1 MRRQAA
7 YLTLAIAEYFRD
19 LGKDVLVLMDSV
31 TRFAMAQREIGLSA
45 GEPQTAK
52 GYTPTVFVELPR
64 LLERAGPGTEQV
76 RSRAFSACW
85 WMVMTITSPV
95 ADAVRGILD
104 GHIVMERAIAERGRY
119 PAINVL
125 KSISRTIPHAAVSAP
140 TVLDPVP
147 RSTKP
152 SPCTSPSRPSW
163 RKVRKKQRLWRTAMS
178 GWNGSCGAKKHKTN
192 VIAAQS
198 A

>member
-1 MRRQAA
+1 
-7 YLTLAIAEYFRD
+7 
-19 LGKDVLVLMDSV
+19 MDSV

-45 GEPQTAK
+45 GEPPTAK

-64 LLERAGPGTEQV
+64 LLERAGPGTEQGTIT
-76 RSRAFSACW
+76 
-85 WMVMTITSPV
+85 VMTTTSPV

-125 KSISRTIPHAAVSAP
+125 KSISQTMPRAA
-140 TVLDPVP
+140 DPAHLPSPQPGTSGDGNLFRYGGTDPSRRLP
-147 RSTKP
+147 RWIQCP